1 VEAEEATLKLIAEIM
16 RSYSQIL
23 KAVAEIEEAG
33 RQPFDEILKKLFS
46 PEKLTEMRNRVP
58 PNFYAVFTVALFK
71 LTAAA
76 PKLQNPPSAYHR
88 RKKETFKRDSRNS
101 RNNGKDSRIES
112 IKARYRRQRP
122 CPRCTP
128 P

>member
-46 PEKLTEMRNRVP
+46 PEKLTEMRNKVP
-58 PNFYAVFTVALFK
+58 PNLYAVFAIALFK
-71 LTAAA
+71 LTATA
-76 PKLQNPPSAYHR
+76 PKLQDPLALTTEE
-88 RKKETFKRDSRNS
+88 KKKLSNEIAEIAEIMAKIAASN
-101 RNNGKDSRIES
+101 
-112 IKARYRRQRP
+112 Q
-122 CPRCTP
+122 
-128 P
+128 